1 MDHRSNAL
9 TPLFATFST
18 NLAAAG
24 GIAHLA
30 ASDSEAVAT
39 IMGLLG
45 DLTPGVMWTSSR
57 VEEGQPEIV
66 TLLRGEGYELR
77 VPDEPATV
85 RDEPVGIT
93 IATIGI
99 AETGSVLLD
108 EPEIADRSVSLM
120 TNLLI
125 AICPIDRLVPS
136 LDEAAGVLRE
146 ISRSGSSYATFVT
159 GPSRTADIERQ
170 LTIGVQGPAV
180 MHVVFVPDT
189 RSM

>member
-1 MDHRSNAL
+1 MDHRSDAL

-39 IMGLLG
+39 IMGLFG
-45 DLTPGVMWTSSR
+45 DLTTGVMWTSSR

-66 TLLRGEGYELR
+66 TSLRGAGYELR

-108 EPEIADRSVSLM
+108 EPKIADRSVSLM
-120 TNLLI
+120 TNLLV
-125 AICPIDRLVPS
+125 AICSLDRLVPS

-170 LTIGVQGPAV
+170 LTIGVQGPAM
-180 MHVVFVPDT
+180 MHVIFVPNA
-189 RSM
+189 MPM